1 MLYPV
6 YHTHTTISH
15 NWQLKMVQALLYPT
29 MPCYTSIL
37 DTFGRPRWPRHL
49 FHASLA
55 AFPASA
61 AEPAPAPRISWAVPP
76 ARGAAAGN
84 VLGLRLPR
92 AVETVEEEVILE
104 TWRFEIKRLQVI
116 VFIGY
121 NNTWTIFNWL
131 GKYLIYIFI
140 CPINHRQGGNDRF
153 WRAFVMIRGI
163 QVTYLVKQCH
173 KPSVWSDGWE
183 NHQKDGKSLGMVYM
197 LLLYYHDKQW
207 LRDLHKV
214 MIIYTKWW

>member
-1 MLYPV
+1 
-6 YHTHTTISH
+6 
-15 NWQLKMVQALLYPT
+15 

-92 AVETVEEEVILE
+92 GAAAGNVLGLRLPRAVETVEEEVILE
-104 TWRFEIKRLQVI
+104 T
-116 VFIGY
+116 
-121 NNTWTIFNWL
+121 
-131 GKYLIYIFI
+131 
-140 CPINHRQGGNDRF
+140 
-153 WRAFVMIRGI
+153 
-163 QVTYLVKQCH
+163 
-173 KPSVWSDGWE
+173 
-183 NHQKDGKSLGMVYM
+183 
-197 LLLYYHDKQW
+197 
-207 LRDLHKV
+207 
-214 MIIYTKWW
+214 